1 MERDSHSIPLEKSI
15 SPFRSISVMELRSA
29 KRRKVS
35 NAKVRV
41 TVEIDK
47 KAQTAKDEILESP
60 KQTASASDDELIAVD
75 VDGSDV
81 QKAPSAR
88 TTKST
93 RRKVALKS
101 DAKATATQSPSKGTR
116 SRERPRELAQPR
128 DEEASESSRKNTG
141 SSSRK
146 SRTTRTGSTRSK
158 HVDISEPDE
167 VDDEPSE
174 PERRVTRGRSRQAA
188 KKATGSTSGKDEVQA
203 DTGSPDLS
211 GEPDDSYDPVAAQLQ
226 QDIEPNV
233 AVHDETQETDEPL
246 PTYAEKFQKACE
258 SRRQELEI
266 LSRFV
271 LEKLTG
277 KRLPPLKGL
286 NSEYQKV
293 YQLIEQTVTAGE
305 GNSMLIM
312 GSRGSGKT
320 AMVESIIAKLSK
332 TNKDDFH
339 VVRLNGFLQTD
350 DRLALREIWRQLGR
364 ETNTEDEASKIN
376 SYADTMATLL
386 ALLSHPEEI
395 FGKSDNPDTVTTA
408 KSVIIIL
415 DEFDLFAAH
424 HRQTLLYNLFDIAQ
438 ARKAPLA
445 VIGLTTKV
453 DVTEN
458 LEKRVKSRF
467 SHRYVFL
474 PLPKTFEAFSEIC
487 LSGLSVA
494 DEELEDES
502 VSELKS
508 SKGKK
513 VVESWNTF
521 LKVGHKP
528 DTQLMFA
535 DCFVEPVGRRA
546 IQLSSSIDIL
556 QDEVCQRLLCQRFA
570 PFVQL
575 APQHPCRCSAGSS
588 DCQIIHHPDATL
600 PRSRTSSLPFVHDR
614 IFQFRVVTIITAT
627 GSHSAHC
634 APRSGIGCC
643 TPAGRDTICDYL
655 PGRIRRIRATPHG
668 GQSECFGLRG
678 RSNWCSSLG
687 TGRGT
692 RGMGKARRLGSCR
705 TARRRQRH
713 DGRQT
718 VPGRSQ
724 LWRGG

>member
-1 MERDSHSIPLEKSI
+1 
-15 SPFRSISVMELRSA
+15 MELRSA

-226 QDIEPNV
+226 QDIEQNV

-521 LKVGHKP
+521 LKSLWEDEQFSSHLQSIYYKTKSVKDFYASALLPLSNLHHSIH
-528 DTQLMFA
+528 A
-535 DCFVEPVGRRA
+535 DAP
-546 IQLSSSIDIL
+546 L
-556 QDEVCQRLLCQRFA
+556 EVPTAKSFIIPTLLCQDPA
-570 PFVQL
+570 PLPF
-575 APQHPCRCSAGSS
+575 PSSMTGSS
-588 DCQIIHHPDATL
+588 N
-600 PRSRTSSLPFVHDR
+600 SVSLPLSLLLAATRLTALHDPGLDAAHPQGGTPFAITFPAAYGEYVR
-614 IFQFRVVTIITAT
+614 LLTAARASASASGAAATGVRVWGRDVAREAWEKLVDWGVVVPQGAGNGTTDGKLFRVEVSFGEVAELV
-627 GSHSAHC
+627 GSGGAL
-634 APRSGIGCC
+634 
-643 TPAGRDTICDYL
+643 GRWW
-655 PGRIRRIRATPHG
+655 R
-668 GQSECFGLRG
+668 
-678 RSNWCSSLG
+678 
-687 TGRGT
+687 
-692 RGMGKARRLGSCR
+692 
-705 TARRRQRH
+705 
-713 DGRQT
+713 DG
-718 VPGRSQ
+718 
-724 LWRGG
+724 